1 MEKQSI
7 KKITYRMLSIMS
19 GKMITRGFKHKYNK
33 TISWNNTI

>member
-7 KKITYRMLSIMS
+7 KKITYRMLSIMC
-19 GKMITRGFKHKYNK
+19 GKMITRGFKHKNKK